1 MMVLQVRV
9 LAARTYAHHLRKG
22 DTFQASVELRA
33 KLIPGE
39 NYFHATREAQAA
51 TESLVSAEVEAMD
64 KRLRAE
70 AAERRAK
77 RTKRLGGL
85 EIG

>member
-1 MMVLQVRV
+1 MMVLAVRV
-9 LAARTYAHHLRKG
+9 KATRTFTHHLRKG
-22 DTFQASVELRA
+22 ETFQAHVELRA

-51 TESLVSAEVEAMD
+51 AESLVSAEVEAMD

-77 RTKRLGGL
+77 RTKRRGGL